1 MVGFHHHLPSDP
13 TENMFNNYQLYKL
26 DTKKDSSTVA
36 SVKSKISIFLDMRT
50 LDWSNSHERELMLRS
65 LILIGTLDIN
75 FPSLQ
80 FASLSFPILW

>member
-50 LDWSNSHERELMLRS
+50 LD
-65 LILIGTLDIN
+65 
-75 FPSLQ
+75 
-80 FASLSFPILW
+80 